1 MLPKFRNLK
10 MFFLQH
16 GLFARYSFFVFRFVT
31 YHHKGAF
38 CMCIGARRGRT
49 VVEYTTTYAI
59 GENRHQNC
67 EFESLFQRGVL
78 DEHYLIMFD
87 SYSYCQ

>member
-1 MLPKFRNLK
+1 
-10 MFFLQH
+10 
-16 GLFARYSFFVFRFVT
+16 
-31 YHHKGAF
+31 
-38 CMCIGARRGRT
+38 MCIGVSRGPT

-59 GENRHQNC
+59 GENLHQNC

-87 SYSYCQ
+87 SYCQ